1 VAETGIERIEQWV
14 VVMFENRS
22 FDSLLG
28 HLPHID
34 ASDGLRGREVSLP
47 YPGGSVPITGDATFN
62 DPLPDPGEGYANDR
76 PNFAP
81 RPTQVESTSYGRR
94 TILPRWPPPVNRA

>member
-1 VAETGIERIEQWV
+1 MERIKQWV

-34 ASDGLRGREVSLP
+34 AADGIRGRE
-47 YPGGSVPITGDATFN
+47 I
-62 DPLPDPGEGYANDR
+62 
-76 PNFAP
+76 
-81 RPTQVESTSYGRR
+81 
-94 TILPRWPPPVNRA
+94 

>member
-1 VAETGIERIEQWV
+1 MLERIDHWV

-34 ASDGLRGREVSLP
+34 AADGLIGREVELP
-47 YPGGSVPITGDATFN
+47 
-62 DPLPDPGEGYANDR
+62 
-76 PNFAP
+76 
-81 RPTQVESTSYGRR
+81 
-94 TILPRWPPPVNRA
+94 